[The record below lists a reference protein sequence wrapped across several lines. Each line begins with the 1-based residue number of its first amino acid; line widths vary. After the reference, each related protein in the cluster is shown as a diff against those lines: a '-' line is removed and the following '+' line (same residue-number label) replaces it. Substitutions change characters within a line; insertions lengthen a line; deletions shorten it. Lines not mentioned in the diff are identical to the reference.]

1 MGKYENISIGVT
13 LEQIKLIYPE
23 LPYAKRNYF
32 LQEAQTTTSCTL
44 AKIVITKNF

>member
-23 LPYAKRNYF
+23 LDLTQSFPRIPKYF
-32 LQEAQTTTSCTL
+32 PLTFFSL
-44 AKIVITKNF
+44 YL